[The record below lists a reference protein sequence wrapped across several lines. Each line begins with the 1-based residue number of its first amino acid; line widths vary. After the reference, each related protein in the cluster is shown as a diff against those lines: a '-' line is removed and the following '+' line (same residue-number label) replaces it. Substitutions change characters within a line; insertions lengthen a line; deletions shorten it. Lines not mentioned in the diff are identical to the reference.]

1 MIFFVIARA
10 ESSWRS
16 TVFQKANRT
25 YPYASIACSGLP
37 RRSLR
42 SLLAMT
48 WCVVLERYTDSLQ
61 ILSSRG
67 RSPWRST
74 VFQKAN
80 RTCPYASIACSGL
93 PRQTVVSPR
102 NDKLHVVAEPHASFL
117 HTLVIARAESPW
129 RSTVSRKPSRTVR
142 MRPLHAVDC
151 RVPRSASSSQ

>member
-10 ESSWRS
+10 ESPWRS

-48 WCVVLERYTDSLQ
+48 WCVVLERYTDSLH

-93 PRQTVVSPR
+93 PRQTVVFLAMTNCMLWPNR
-102 NDKLHVVAEPHASFL
+102 ILHFFILLSS
-117 HTLVIARAESPW
+117 RGRSPW

-151 RVPRSASSSQ
+151 RVPRSAFSSQ